1 MTPPSF
7 QRARRPEQKQQRRA
21 AILDAADQLRAEDGV
36 DAVSLNA
43 IARRAGL
50 SKSNVYRYFESR
62 EQIFLTLLLD
72 DMASWAGEVAVALG
86 PLAGRNSPA
95 AAAEIIAGSF
105 VGRPRLCELYSVLC
119 RDFERNVSPE
129 TVVEFRTRTSVDALG
144 AADGLQR
151 AVPSISVERCLW
163 AVRAVFA
170 LVSGLWPL
178 TRLSPT
184 VEATPLGPELRR
196 QQPDFNRDLSSAVR
210 ALLYG
215 LQVEGWRKSGQS
227 VDPV

>member
-21 AILDAADQLRAEDGV
+21 AILEAADQLRAEDGA
-36 DAVSLNA
+36 DAVSLTA

-50 SKSNVYRYFESR
+50 AKSNVYRYFESR
-62 EQIFLTLLLD
+62 EQIFLTLLVD
-72 DMASWAGEVAVALG
+72 DVRGWAGEVAGALG

-105 VGRPRLCELYSVLC
+105 VNLPRLCELYSVLC
-119 RDFERNVSPE
+119 RDFEHNVSPE
-129 TVVEFRTRTSVDALG
+129 TALDFTTRTSVDAVG
-144 AADGLQR
+144 VADVLHR
-151 AVPSISVERCLW
+151 AVPSISAERCLW

-178 TRLSPT
+178 SRLSPA
-184 VEATPLGPELRR
+184 VEAAPSAPELRLQR
-196 QQPDFNRDLSSAVR
+196 PDFNRDLSSAVR

-215 LQVEGWRKSGQS
+215 LQVESWRKSGHP
-227 VDPV
+227 VDSD